1 MGEVYLARHPRLPRC
16 DALKLLGSQV
26 SADVSFRERFLREA
40 DLASTLWHQHI
51 VGVHDRG
58 EHQERLWISMDF
70 VDGADASKLM
80 AERYPAGMPLEL
92 VIAIVT
98 AVGSALDYA
107 YKQGLL
113 HRDVKPANILI
124 TNVDDADERRI
135 MLTDFGIA
143 RAVDDVSGLT
153 ATNMTIGTV
162 AYTAPEQLKGDDID
176 GRADQYSLAATA
188 YHLLTGTP
196 PFGDSTPAV
205 VIGRH
210 ITMDS
215 PPLAKKRPELAPL
228 DPVLAT
234 ALAKNPNERFTSCS
248 EFARNLAAYALTI
261 DDAATR
267 VAPTMEAPTTPPK
280 RAASEPTQRAP
291 APPPKSRQEPP
302 PLPPGWYPDP
312 SGKPGTLYWDGRV
325 WRTGPPPVATGRP
338 ATLIWTVCICAAIV
352 MATAIIGAIVVIR
365 SGDGNGSTPTAA
377 PSTFTVGPTPS
388 EVSLPSYTTSTPPLT
403 TTYTTMSPSIATPPP
418 QTGYAAVIVG
428 TCDEGGTC
436 GVQQRI
442 APYINAPPLVP
453 NALQDGMTVIVVCQT
468 LGDLRTSAGHAPSN
482 VWFRLSN
489 GAYVSAVYMNLTRS
503 LPECSSR

>member
-1 MGEVYLARHPRLPRC
+1 MGEVYLARHPRLPRS

-40 DLASTLWHQHI
+40 NLASTLWHPNI

-58 EHQERLWISMDF
+58 EYQERLWISMDF
-70 VDGADASKLM
+70 VDGADAGKLM
-80 AERYPAGMPLEL
+80 AERYPVGMPLEL
-92 VIAIVT
+92 VIAIVND
-98 AVGSALDYA
+98 VGSALDYA

-124 TNVDDADERRI
+124 TSVDDADERRI

-143 RAVDDVSGLT
+143 RAVDDMGGLT

-188 YHLLTGTP
+188 YHLLTGSP
-196 PFGDSTPAV
+196 PFRESSPAV

-210 ITMDS
+210 LTMDP
-215 PPLAKKRPELAPL
+215 PPLANKRPELAPL

-234 ALAKNPNERFTSCS
+234 ALAKDPNERFTSCS
-248 EFARNLAAYALTI
+248 EFARNLAAHALTI

-267 VAPTMEAPTTPPK
+267 LEPTMEARRPLK
-280 RAASEPTQRAP
+280 RAASEPTRSAP
-291 APPPKSRQEPP
+291 APPPKPHQSPP
-302 PLPPGWYPDP
+302 PLLPGWYPDP
-312 SGKPGTLYWDGRV
+312 SGGPRMLYWDGRE
-325 WRTGPPPVATGRP
+325 WRARPPISATGRP
-338 ATLIWTVCICAAIV
+338 ATLIWTVCICAVVVIT
-352 MATAIIGAIVVIR
+352 TAIIGAVVVIQ
-365 SGDGNGSTPTAA
+365 SSDDGGPTPTAA
-377 PSTFTVGPTPS
+377 PSSLTVGAMPS
-388 EVSLPSYTTSTPPLT
+388 EVSLPSYTTTSTPRT
-403 TTYTTMSPSIATPPP
+403 TTYTTMSPPIPTPSPR
-418 QTGYAAVIVG
+418 TGFPAVIVG

-436 GVQQRI
+436 GVQQRV

-468 LGDLRTSAGHAPSN
+468 LGDLRTNAGHTPSK

-489 GAYVSAVYMNLTRS
+489 GAYVGAVYTNLTTPV
-503 LPECSSR
+503 PECSSQ